1 MLCNWWALDCD
12 MVIQQV
18 LINAIFILAS
28 PAGIRM
34 IELIRDEKGSKH
46 QAATASAL
54 LETAGLWLLRGV
66 APCTGVIL
74 IYCVYIYILLINPFF
89 LDLRS
94 NLCINIRHFMISHG
108 KTWFIRITFIKD
120 HINKKLMKLAENVR
134 FGCHTVAR
142 VDIQLQRTSMTMHGA
157 RETAMAAASSCIKL
171 GNSHAGTQKAS
182 LSLSSSPSP
191 SQRVQQRLKASP
203 SMIWFRQL
211 KTADSFMVNLFHPYN
226 DVC

>member
-1 MLCNWWALDCD
+1 

-74 IYCVYIYILLINPFF
+74 IYCVYIYI
-89 LDLRS
+89 
-94 NLCINIRHFMISHG
+94 
-108 KTWFIRITFIKD
+108 
-120 HINKKLMKLAENVR
+120 
-134 FGCHTVAR
+134 
-142 VDIQLQRTSMTMHGA
+142 
-157 RETAMAAASSCIKL
+157 
-171 GNSHAGTQKAS
+171 
-182 LSLSSSPSP
+182 
-191 SQRVQQRLKASP
+191 
-203 SMIWFRQL
+203 
-211 KTADSFMVNLFHPYN
+211 YY
-226 DVC
+226 